1 MSQHKQQPNPQQ
13 RSTRQRRIVLEEL
26 RKVTSHPTAAELY
39 ELVRQR
45 LPKISL
51 GTVYRNLDVLSQAGE
66 VAKIE
71 WGGSE
76 TRFDGDSSQHY
87 HVRCLGCGSVAD
99 APQPP
104 IDISSED
111 LERSGYEVL
120 GHRLEFIAV
129 CPKCLSEEAEKTTDI
144 LCNNNT

>member
-1 MSQHKQQPNPQQ
+1 MSQHPKQRNTQ
-13 RSTRQRRIVLEEL
+13 QRRIVLEEL
-26 RKVTSHPTAAELY
+26 RKVTSHPTAAELC
-39 ELVRQR
+39 ELVRLR

-76 TRFDGDSSQHY
+76 TRFDGDSRQHY

-99 APQPP
+99 VHLPP
-104 IDISSED
+104 VDISSED
-111 LERSGYEVL
+111 LERDGYEVL

-129 CPKCLSEEAEKTTDI
+129 CPKCRSEMSGEEAEKNTDQ
-144 LCNNNT
+144 LCNNHT